1 MKSRHI
7 WFSIFAV
14 LLFGFLLS
22 RGYGDAGFL
31 MRQGNYYFNGGAY
44 DLEKAER
51 AFQRAVR
58 IEPGILWGHYQLARI
73 YFVKGDSA
81 KATEEINKE
90 LEANPENLRSLYV
103 RGLIYGFGKNF
114 VSAEE
119 DFRLFTLWAP
129 KEWAGYNDLAWILA
143 REGKYEETKNVLISA
158 LAKVP
163 KAESNPWLFNSLGVA
178 YLNLKDYKNA
188 RAHLEKAMA
197 AMAKLTLRGWQNA
210 YPGNDPKSAEEGMA
224 AFREAIK
231 ENLRRARGVDNGV

>member
-7 WFSIFAV
+7 WFSILGI
-14 LLFGFLLS
+14 LLFWFLLS

-44 DLEKAER
+44 DLEKAGR

-81 KATEEINKE
+81 KAIEEINLE
-90 LEANPENLRSLYV
+90 LKYNPENLRSLYV

-114 VSAEE
+114 TEAEE
-119 DFRLFTLWAP
+119 DFRRFTLWAP
-129 KEWAGYNDLAWILA
+129 KEWAGYNDLAWILVS
-143 REGKYEETKNVLISA
+143 RGKYEETKNVLTSA

-163 KAESNPWLFNSLGVA
+163 RAESNPWLLNSLGVA
-178 YLNLKDYKNA
+178 QLNLKENKEA
-188 RAHLEKAMA
+188 RISFEKAKQLLGVM
-197 AMAKLTLRGWQNA
+197 TLEEWRRA
-210 YPGNDPKSAEEGMA
+210 YPGNDPMVAEGGLR
-224 AFREAIK
+224 AFLEAVE
-231 ENLRRARGVDNGV
+231 ENLQRSYNLK